1 MFDQWG
7 FQCESTLATRTPFSK
22 DMHHGNGDKL
32 TVRLNTQNEWG
43 YSLTCGRFY
52 TTPQNKCLFYCYA
65 SDVQCRRYFLISKQ
79 IARKGHTLFF
89 CFIVFTPHQFFFLCC
104 FELQQLFFFQGVKYS
119 GTFTMEF
126 QKCLFVFS
134 VIDQGLGRQNFSSK
148 SKLVSELLIL
158 MKFEEFSTKIQ
169 TFH

>member
-89 CFIVFTPHQFFFLCC
+89 CFIVFTPHQIFFLCC
-104 FELQQLFFFQGVKYS
+104 FELQQLFFLSFFLSRSQIFRDFYHGISKVS
-119 GTFTMEF
+119 FCF
-126 QKCLFVFS
+126 FS
-134 VIDQGLGRQNFSSK
+134 YK
-148 SKLVSELLIL
+148 SRSWTPEIFLKIPTRSRIL
-158 MKFEEFSTKIQ
+158 DSDEIWRIFN
-169 TFH
+169 